1 MYGAYTHVNSGREII
16 KYTVIYSVYIR
27 FWPTLHTRDEAGT
40 SDFLKRGRLCWYPLH
55 LLCVGLVCTC
65 PLAWSWPGVEKFSSM
80 HGPHTCLSLFSKR
93 SKGACIGL
101 AGTIYHICTLHVCMH
116 GTIYARYH
124 ICTVLCMHG
133 IKYAR
138 YHVCTVPYIYGIII
152 VRYHVC
158 TVPYMRGTMYVRY
171 HICTVPCMYGIKY
184 VRYHICTVPC
194 MYGTM
199 YVRYRVC
206 TVSYM
211 YGTIYVRYH
220 ICTVP

>member
-1 MYGAYTHVNSGREII
+1 MGKECNT
-16 KYTVIYSVYIR
+16 
-27 FWPTLHTRDEAGT
+27 
-40 SDFLKRGRLCWYPLH
+40 
-55 LLCVGLVCTC
+55 CVGFVCTC

-194 MYGTM
+194 MYGSNTVVLAGKSLN
-199 YVRYRVC
+199 VR
-206 TVSYM
+206 SYIRLWPTLCM
-211 YGTIYVRYH
+211 QCPHLR
-220 ICTVP
+220 